1 MSALG
6 PLTLVWPEKMM
17 SLPDLTTGPITG
29 SVFLNLT
36 TVGWT
41 QSCVITGGI
50 NFGTTTQNCIVVGPA
65 RLTFQPAI
73 AEELISKLS
82 PGKPIRL
89 RTVGGEC
96 DQKGSV
102 EYGRDLQSRRFPIA
116 EHHNSTSTIPEPKH
130 PITIREEGSM
140 IDLTVAPSAR

>member
-1 MSALG
+1 
-6 PLTLVWPEKMM
+6 MM
-17 SLPDLTTGPITG
+17 SLSDLTTGPITVF
-29 SVFLNLT
+29 VFLNLT

-41 QSCVITGGI
+41 QPCVITGGI
-50 NFGTTTQNCIVVGPA
+50 DLGTTTQNCIVVGPA

-89 RTVGGEC
+89 RTVGRDS
-96 DQKGSV
+96 DQRV
-102 EYGRDLQSRRFPIA
+102 ADEYGRYLQSRGFQIA
-116 EHHNSTSTIPEPKH
+116 EHHITTYTIPEPKH
-130 PITIREEGSM
+130 PITIRDEGAM

>member
-1 MSALG
+1 
-6 PLTLVWPEKMM
+6 MM
-17 SLPDLTTGPITG
+17 SLSDLTTGPITVF
-29 SVFLNLT
+29 VFLNLT

-50 NFGTTTQNCIVVGPA
+50 DLGTITQNCIVVGPA

-89 RTVGGEC
+89 RTVGRDS
-96 DQKGSV
+96 DQKIAD
-102 EYGRDLQSRRFPIA
+102 EYGRYLQSHGFQIA
-116 EHHNSTSTIPEPKH
+116 EHHITTYTIPEPKH
-130 PITIREEGSM
+130 PITIRDEGAM

>member
-1 MSALG
+1 
-6 PLTLVWPEKMM
+6 M
-17 SLPDLTTGPITG
+17 SLSDLTTGPITVF
-29 SVFLNLT
+29 VFLNLT

-50 NFGTTTQNCIVVGPA
+50 NLGTTTQNCIVVGPA

-89 RTVGGEC
+89 RTVGRDS
-96 DQKGSV
+96 DQKV
-102 EYGRDLQSRRFPIA
+102 ADEYGRYLQSRGFPIA
-116 EHHNSTSTIPEPKH
+116 EHHITTYTIPEPKH

>member
-1 MSALG
+1 MI
-6 PLTLVWPEKMM
+6 
-17 SLPDLTTGPITG
+17 SLSDLTTGPITVF
-29 SVFLNLT
+29 VFLNLT

-50 NFGTTTQNCIVVGPA
+50 DLGTITQNCIVVGPA

-89 RTVGGEC
+89 RTVGRDS
-96 DQKGSV
+96 DQKV
-102 EYGRDLQSRRFPIA
+102 ADEYGRYLQSRGFQIV
-116 EHHNSTSTIPEPKH
+116 EHHITTYTIPEPKH
-130 PITIREEGSM
+130 PITIRDEGSM

>member
-1 MSALG
+1 
-6 PLTLVWPEKMM
+6 MM
-17 SLPDLTTGPITG
+17 SLSDLATGLITVF
-29 SVFLNLT
+29 VFLNLT

-50 NFGTTTQNCIVVGPA
+50 DLGTTTQNCIVVGPA

-89 RTVGGEC
+89 RTVGRDS
-96 DQKGSV
+96 DQRLLMNMGDIYKV
-102 EYGRDLQSRRFPIA
+102 ADFKLQSTISPPTQFPIQ
-116 EHHNSTSTIPEPKH
+116 NIQ
-130 PITIREEGSM
+130 
-140 IDLTVAPSAR
+140 

>member
-1 MSALG
+1 
-6 PLTLVWPEKMM
+6 MM
-17 SLPDLTTGPITG
+17 SLSDLATGLTTVF
-29 SVFLNLT
+29 VFLNLT

-50 NFGTTTQNCIVVGPA
+50 DLGTTTQNCIVVGPA

-89 RTVGGEC
+89 RTVGRDS
-96 DQKGSV
+96 DQKV
-102 EYGRDLQSRRFPIA
+102 ADEYGRNLQSRGFQIA
-116 EHHNSTSTIPEPKH
+116 EHHITTYVVPDPKH
-130 PITIREEGSM
+130 PITIRDEGSM